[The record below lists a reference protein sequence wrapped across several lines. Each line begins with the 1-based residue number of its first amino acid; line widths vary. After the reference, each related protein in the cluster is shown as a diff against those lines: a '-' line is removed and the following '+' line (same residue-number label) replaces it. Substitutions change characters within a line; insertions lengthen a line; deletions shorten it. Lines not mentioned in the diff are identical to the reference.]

1 MFPVSVVK
9 GSLWINQVHVEF
21 MIVDDVSI
29 EKGVLRP
36 YAGVLVGKL
45 DHTRTSWNQIDE
57 R

>member
-1 MFPVSVVK
+1 M
-9 GSLWINQVHVEF
+9 WINQVHVEF